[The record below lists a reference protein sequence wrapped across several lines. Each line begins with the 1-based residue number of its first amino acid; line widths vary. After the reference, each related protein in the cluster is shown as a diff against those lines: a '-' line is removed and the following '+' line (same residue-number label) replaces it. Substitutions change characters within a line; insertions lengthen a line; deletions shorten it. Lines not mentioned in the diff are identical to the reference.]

1 MTLIITRVSG
11 PFDVSWAG
19 CDDDSIGLI
28 KTIENNGGVLYA
40 TAILRLALREPAC
53 WARSADFEKRS
64 EMSFWQKK
72 RVAVTGGAGV
82 SGSFVVE

>member
-40 TAILRLALREPAC
+40 TAILRLALRGT
-53 WARSADFEKRS
+53 
-64 EMSFWQKK
+64 
-72 RVAVTGGAGV
+72 RVLGAV
-82 SGSFVVE
+82 SRF